1 MGGMLDRLFDFT
13 GVTGTQWLTAVVGGF
28 VLAVLA
34 RLVQS
39 WYRSR
44 FRRLPLPAH
53 LHDAVR
59 AIGRGVR
66 IFHSQSANFP
76 AAD

>member
-1 MGGMLDRLFDFT
+1 MAGMLDRLFDFT

-44 FRRLPLPAH
+44 F
-53 LHDAVR
+53 
-59 AIGRGVR
+59 
-66 IFHSQSANFP
+66 
-76 AAD
+76 